1 MGEHSGKL
9 SNVAVGISEHLLEEV
24 AFCLSLKLGVIWVF
38 GGTQEGHPGWREC
51 EIDPSITVLNYRG
64 LEKTC
69 PSLQPRRAPFKNTQQ
84 TIKTAKLDEKNP
96 HFPIPPSPELEENR
110 PDPKQDWFKN
120 KIRTKNWYITFP
132 HTLVNRGHIRTMS
145 IMVGT

>member
-1 MGEHSGKL
+1 MGKL
-9 SNVAVGISEHLLEEV
+9 TDKLFSLIGLIFHRKSFEEPRILIV
-24 AFCLSLKLGVIWVF
+24 M
-38 GGTQEGHPGWREC
+38 
-51 EIDPSITVLNYRG
+51 IDPSITVLNYRG